1 MHPASL
7 ESRAQISEDLTEMR
21 EQLRKQVARLREL
34 RIRKV
39 EEPGKLSAPRDLSA
53 PCTPYADPA
62 AQTRFTASRTTRRW
76 RTWTS

>member
-21 EQLRKQVARLREL
+21 EQLRKQVIRLREL

-39 EEPGKLSAPRDLSA
+39 EEPGECSVFGAGRSICAVDYPV
-53 PCTPYADPA
+53 C
-62 AQTRFTASRTTRRW
+62 
-76 RTWTS
+76 

>member
-21 EQLRKQVARLREL
+21 EQLRKQVIRLREL

-39 EEPGKLSAPRDLSA
+39 EEPGESAAPRDRFA
-53 PCTPYADPA
+53 P
-62 AQTRFTASRTTRRW
+62 
-76 RTWTS
+76 